1 MSLSIILYN
10 QQSDL
15 NNLNFLKELESKT
28 SIVCPNPQVA
38 DTVGSLKAV
47 SENEMVTSMTVSK
60 FASEMLKA
68 TSEESPS
75 QTRKSKIYL
84 ELGAVFKSKFAHLS
98 ENYFEQA
105 FNILTEFRGYT
116 TNIELID
123 EVLEEVDEELVQI
136 VKLFW
141 AYMEVRPLIDEHK
154 SLTLITDFLRD
165 GEHEFVE
172 EIPREENIIFWGFSH
187 ISSAQVDYIKALSIF
202 NNVYIPFYKDLFE
215 KASLVDWIKWLESG
229 NAEIVELDSESKGKE
244 SFNFVNF
251 SKGRLSEAIK
261 NLDPEWS
268 DCDKVLMGQRN
279 PTVGQYFE
287 IPLSNFTFKVEQDLV
302 SEKLSLIR
310 DELEQKI
317 TISESDSISVESMFE
332 FLKELKEQSI
342 YKTDFRMVK
351 AIELFENSFSEWED
365 LSDHIE
371 DVTFFDLKVLI
382 EVSSLNSPR
391 NYLMPLINKEKNKQI
406 IGLKEIG
413 SVHENDKTLFV
424 VTSEYDKIKAGAKV
438 YSDDSLKTLATIG
451 PIRNPEMEFQIV
463 SNQIKEI
470 WSSSKTLV
478 LMEKGLLD
486 SSLEWSSVVDKF
498 EESKQEPLV
507 IDRTKSG
514 SVDVLEKLVPTE
526 FKEVK
531 KLSASRLQSFIDCP
545 RKYLFNHI
553 LKWDFPNIR
562 PEPLEPRILG
572 ELEHLVV
579 QHYIENGVNWDK
591 ERFEKTCVDT
601 LEDYLEEN
609 KKLLDEE
616 QYLECLYEIQNH
628 SKNGVSQLLKLKEID
643 QDIEFKFELELQGQK
658 NTGRIDC
665 IASGPQIGSILID
678 FKRGASSIPDKNQLK
693 KFRKIQIWYYLNFL
707 KDVSRWKLWGYLCLS
722 DPNESLFFSEEK
734 EVNSFFKEKGFC
746 SDATFEVISETLD
759 EKLTEFNEL
768 FEEQLTKL
776 QNEREFQACPVDKD
790 ACQYCVVEN
799 LCHRGEL

>member
-1 MSLSIILYN
+1 MSLSIILYK

-15 NNLNFLKELESKT
+15 NNLNFLESLENKT

-47 SENEMVTSMTVSK
+47 SENESITSMTVSK
-60 FASEMLKA
+60 FASEMLKV
-68 TSEESPS
+68 TSEESPK
-75 QTRKSKIYL
+75 QNRKSQIYL

-105 FNILTEFRGYT
+105 FTILTEFRGYT

-165 GEHEFVE
+165 GEHEFVD

-229 NAEIVELDSESKGKE
+229 NAEIVDLETEYIESK
-244 SFNFVNF
+244 SFNFINF

-261 NLDPEWS
+261 NLSPEWQES
-268 DCDKVLMGQRN
+268 EKVLLGQRN

-287 IPLSNFTFKVEQDLV
+287 IPLSNFAFKVEQDLI

-317 TISESDSISVESMFE
+317 TVSDSDSISVDEMFH
-332 FLKELKEQSI
+332 FLKELKSESVS
-342 YKTDFRMVK
+342 KSDFRMVK
-351 AIELFENSFSEWED
+351 AIELFENSFSQWED
-365 LSDHIE
+365 LSDYIE

-382 EVSSLNSPR
+382 EVSTLNSPR
-391 NYLMPLINKEKNKQI
+391 NYLMPLINKEKSKQI

-413 SVHENDKTLFV
+413 SVSEDDKTLFV
-424 VTSEYDKIKAGAKV
+424 VTSEYDKVKAGAKV
-438 YSDDSLKTLATIG
+438 YSDDSLKILATIG

-470 WSSSKTLV
+470 WNSAKTLV

-498 EESKQEPLV
+498 ENSEEKELT
-507 IDRTKSG
+507 IDRSNKSG
-514 SVDVLEKLVPTE
+514 ADVLQKLVPE
-526 FKEVK
+526 NFKEIK

-579 QHYIENGVNWDK
+579 QYYIEEGASWEK
-591 ERFEKTCVDT
+591 ERFEKTCERT
-601 LEDYLEEN
+601 LDSYLSEN
-609 KKLLDEE
+609 KKSLDEE

-628 SKNGVSQLLKLKEID
+628 SKNGITQLLKLLDID
-643 QDIEFKFELELQGQK
+643 KDTEFKFELELQGER

-665 IASGPQIGSILID
+665 IASGPALGSILID

-746 SDATFEVISETLD
+746 EEANYEVISETLD
-759 EKLTEFNEL
+759 EKLSEFNDL
-768 FEEQLTKL
+768 FDEQFSNL
-776 QNEREFQACPVDKD
+776 QKEKEFQAYPVDKD